1 MDILVT
7 VIVLL
12 AVIAAGAF
20 LIHRLNSQHGDRS
33 AAFRYGRGGAVAPD
47 REPTGGQTT
56 HQRVTAVDDVGVR
69 RDRRG
74 GQRGRLRPRRRPR
87 KRPAH

>member
-7 VIVLL
+7 AIVLL

-20 LIHRLNSQHGDRS
+20 LIHRLNSQHGERTT
-33 AAFRYGRGGAVAPD
+33 AFHYGRGGVVTPD
-47 REPTGGQTT
+47 RKPTGGETT
-56 HQRVTAVDDVGVR
+56 HQRAAAADVVGVR

-74 GQRGRLRPRRRPR
+74 GGRNRLRPRRRPH